1 MSLDYLIIGAGPAG
15 LACAIE
21 AQKKNLDYIVVD
33 KGCISDAIYR
43 FPADLVFFS
52 TPDLLA
58 IGEALFITES
68 FRPTR
73 IEVLNYY
80 RAVVDHYGLKIATYE
95 KVESIE
101 PRTGAGSFKVH
112 TTLRSGEKRIRQT
125 AKVIVATGYYDNPN
139 MLGIEGEGLAKVSH
153 YYTEAHPYHD
163 CDVAII
169 GGKNSAVEA
178 ALLFYRAG
186 ARVTMIH
193 RGADVSDSVKY
204 WVRPDIDKRLEAG
217 QIKAMFNSEVVKI
230 EPDTIEVKNNSGDTA
245 KLKNDFVFALTG
257 YHPDAELLRSC
268 GARIDSET
276 LAPQHDRDT
285 LETNVPGLYVA
296 GSIVAGKN
304 NNKVFIENSREHGK
318 KII

>member
-21 AQKKNLDYIVVD
+21 AEKKNLDYIVLD
-33 KGCISDAIYR
+33 KGCVTDAIYR

-52 TPDLLA
+52 TPDRLA
-58 IGEALFITES
+58 VGDALFITES

-80 RAVVDHYGLKIATYE
+80 RSVVDHYGLKIATYE

-101 PRTGAGSFKVH
+101 PGPGSFNVH
-112 TTLRSGEKRIRQT
+112 TLAGSGEKRVRG
-125 AKVIVATGYYDNPN
+125 ADKVIVATGYYDHPN
-139 MLGIEGEGLAKVSH
+139 MLGIEGEDLPKVSH
-153 YYTEAHPYHD
+153 YYPEAHPYHN
-163 CDVAII
+163 CDVAVI

-193 RGADVSDSVKY
+193 RGAGVSDSVKY
-204 WVRPDIDKRLEAG
+204 WVQPDIDKRLEAG
-217 QIKAMFNSEVVKI
+217 EIKAMFNSEVVRV
-230 EPDTIEVKNNSGDTA
+230 EPDAIEVKNNIDGGKV

-257 YHPDAELLRSC
+257 YHPDAELLHGC

-276 LAPQHDRDT
+276 LAPEHNSGT
-285 LETNVPGLYVA
+285 LETSVPGLYVA
-296 GSIVAGKN
+296 GSMVAGKN
-304 NNKVFIENSREHGK
+304 NNKVFIENSRQHGK

>member
-1 MSLDYLIIGAGPAG
+1 MSLEYLIVGAGPAG

-33 KGCISDAIYR
+33 KGCIADAIYR
-43 FPADLVFFS
+43 FPADLLFFS
-52 TPDLLA
+52 TPELLA
-58 IGEALFITES
+58 IGDALFITES
-68 FRPTR
+68 FRPNR
-73 IEVLNYY
+73 IETLNYY

-101 PRTGAGSFKVH
+101 PDNGAFNVH
-112 TTLRSGEKRIRQT
+112 TLLGSGKKQT
-125 AKVIVATGYYDNPN
+125 RKAAKVIVATGYYDNPN
-139 MLGIEGEGLAKVSH
+139 MLGIEGEGLDKVSH

-169 GGKNSAVEA
+169 GAKNSAVEA

-186 ARVTMIH
+186 ARVTIIH
-193 RGADVSDSVKY
+193 RGADISDSVKY
-204 WVRPDIDKRLEAG
+204 WVRPDIDKRIEAG
-217 QIKAMFNSEVVKI
+217 QIKAMFDSEVVKV
-230 EPDTIEVKNNSGDTA
+230 EQDSVEVRNNKNGDTV
-245 KLKNDFVFALTG
+245 KIKNDFLFALTG
-257 YHPDAELLRSC
+257 YHPDAKLLQGC
-268 GARIDSET
+268 GVKIESQT
-276 LAPQHDRDT
+276 LAPEHNSNT

-318 KII
+318 III

>member
-1 MSLDYLIIGAGPAG
+1 MSHDYLIIGAGPAG

-21 AQKKNLDYIVVD
+21 AEKKNLDYVVVD
-33 KGCISDAIYR
+33 KGCIADAIYR

-52 TPDLLA
+52 TPDLLS
-58 IGEALFITES
+58 IGNALFITES

-101 PRTGAGSFKVH
+101 PQTGSFNVH
-112 TTLRSGEKRIRQT
+112 TLAGSGEKRVRG
-125 AKVIVATGYYDNPN
+125 ADKVIVATGYYDHPN
-139 MLGIEGEGLAKVSH
+139 MLGIKGEELAKVSH
-153 YYTEAHPYHD
+153 YYTEAHPYHNRE
-163 CDVAII
+163 VAII

-186 ARVTMIH
+186 ACVTMIH
-193 RGADVSDSVKY
+193 RGAGISDSVKY
-204 WVRPDIDKRLEAG
+204 WVRPDIEKRLETG
-217 QIKAMFNSEVVKI
+217 QIKAMFNSEVVGI
-230 EPDTIEVKNNSGDTA
+230 EPDSIEVKNNNTSETV

-257 YHPDAELLRSC
+257 YHPGAGLLSGC
-268 GARIDSET
+268 GASIDSET
-276 LAPQHDRDT
+276 LAPQHNPDT
-285 LETNVPGLYVA
+285 LETSVPGLYVA

-304 NNKVFIENSREHGK
+304 NNKVFIENSRQHGK

>member
-21 AQKKNLDYIVVD
+21 AQRKNLDYVVVD
-33 KGCISDAIYR
+33 KGCITDAIYR

-52 TPDLLA
+52 TPDRLA
-58 IGEALFITES
+58 IGDALFITES

-80 RAVVDHYGLKIATYE
+80 RSVVDHYGLKIAAYE
-95 KVESIE
+95 KVESIK
-101 PRTGAGSFKVH
+101 ADSGSFNVH
-112 TTLRSGEKRIRQT
+112 TLLGSGEKRVRK
-125 AKVIVATGYYDNPN
+125 ADKVIVATGYYDHPN
-139 MLGIEGEGLAKVSH
+139 MLGIQGEDLPKVSH
-153 YYTEAHPYHD
+153 YYTEAHPYHN

-178 ALLFYRAG
+178 ALAFCRAG

-193 RGADVSDSVKY
+193 RGATVSGSVKY
-204 WVRPDIDKRLEAG
+204 WVRPDIDKKLEAG
-217 QIKAMFNSEVVKI
+217 EIKAMFDSEVVRIK
-230 EPDTIEVKNNSGDTA
+230 PDAIEVKNNDSGDTV

-257 YHPDAELLRSC
+257 YHPGAELLTGC
-268 GARIDSET
+268 GARIDSDT
-276 LAPQHDRDT
+276 LAPEHNLDT
-285 LETNVPGLYVA
+285 LETSVPGLYVA

-318 KII
+318 KIV